1 MQYLLYL
8 LQVSDL
14 QYMLGGLFELIYG
27 LTIVTFMYCLFARHC
42 AVSEKGLLG

>member
-14 QYMLGGLFELIYG
+14 QCMLGGLFELIYG
-27 LTIVTFMYCLFARHC
+27 LITVTFMYCLFARHC
-42 AVSEKGLLG
+42 AMSEKGF